1 MPSKVKVYLKV
12 SLIKT
17 HTPIV
22 TNSLYVTNSH
32 LGHSPEESWDY
43 FDRPSLKVYMALL
56 QEKNVCSI
64 EEWCLGHSRWYFYET
79 TPPRKLFISRM
90 FHLMM
95 PNTIFVD
102 PKLPLLLFILWRTD
116 GQDEVVVLSQDQE
129 TGPDGASCSQPQSL
143 ILNCNDYN
151 GHISSGT
158 TSGHTA
164 WW

>member
-90 FHLMM
+90 FQLMI
-95 PNTIFVD
+95 PNTLFVW
-102 PKLPLLLFILWRTD
+102 PKIVMAIIHIVKDWR
-116 GQDEVVVLSQDQE
+116 SRW
-129 TGPDGASCSQPQSL
+129 SCST
-143 ILNCNDYN
+143 
-151 GHISSGT
+151 ISGSGDW
-158 TSGHTA
+158 A
-164 WW
+164 WWCILLPATISDS